1 MSKKIRINILNR
13 NFVLPKYA
21 HDGDAGLDLF
31 STDDILLS
39 PGERK
44 KVGCGFSIAIPE
56 GFLGA
61 IAPRSGLAIEYGVTV
76 LNSWG
81 VVDSSYRG
89 EVSVILINLGN
100 NEVVFKK
107 GSKIAQLIIIP
118 YEKVELYIDSEKL
131 NSTDR
136 GEKGFGSSGIYKE

>member
-89 EVSVILINLGN
+89 EVSVILINLSN
-100 NEVVFKK
+100 DKAMLKK

-136 GEKGFGSSGIYKE
+136 GENGFGSSGI

>member
-1 MSKKIRINILNR
+1 MLKKIGINTLNN
-13 NFVLPKYA
+13 NFILPKYA

-31 STDDILLS
+31 STDDISLS

-89 EVSVILINLGN
+89 EISVILINLSN
-100 NEVVFKK
+100 DKVMLKK

-136 GEKGFGSSGIYKE
+136 GENGFGSSGIYKE

>member
-1 MSKKIRINILNR
+1 MSRKIEINQLSED
-13 NFVLPKYA
+13 FVLPVYSHK
-21 HDGDAGLDLF
+21 GDAGLDLF
-31 STDDILLS
+31 STEDVELF

-61 IAPRSGLAIEYGVTV
+61 VAPRSGLAIEYGVTV

-81 VVDSSYRG
+81 VVDPSYRG
-89 EVSVILINLGN
+89 EVSVILINLGD
-100 NEVVFKK
+100 EKVFLKK

-118 YEKVELYIDSEKL
+118 YEEIELSIVSDKL
-131 NSTDR
+131 DPTSR
-136 GEKGFGSSGIYKE
+136 GEKGFGSTGL

>member
-1 MSKKIRINILNR
+1 MLKKIGINTLNS
-13 NFVLPKYA
+13 NFIIPKYA
-21 HDGDAGLDLF
+21 HDGDAGLDLY
-31 STDDILLS
+31 STEDIVLL

-44 KVGCGFSIAIPE
+44 KIGCGFSIAIPE
-56 GFLGA
+56 GLLGA

-81 VVDSSYRG
+81 VVDPSYRG
-89 EVSVILINLGN
+89 ELSVILINLSN

-136 GEKGFGSSGIYKE
+136 GEKGFGSSGI

>member
-1 MSKKIRINILNR
+1 MSKKIGINTLNS
-13 NFVLPKYA
+13 NFILPKYA

-31 STDDILLS
+31 SIDDIFLP

-81 VVDSSYRG
+81 VVDPSYRG
-89 EVSVILINLGN
+89 EVSVILINLSN
-100 NEVVFKK
+100 KEVVLKK
-107 GSKIAQLIIIP
+107 GSRIAQLIIVP

>member
-1 MSKKIRINILNR
+1 MSKKIRINTLNS

-31 STDDILLS
+31 STDDILLLPS
-39 PGERK
+39 ERK

-81 VVDSSYRG
+81 VVDPSYRG
-89 EVSVILINLGN
+89 EVSVILVNLSN
-100 NEVVFKK
+100 NEVVLKK

-118 YEKVELYIDSEKL
+118 YEKAELYVDQERL

-136 GEKGFGSSGIYKE
+136 GENGFGSSGI